1 MRLLLQLRLRTRRAG
16 LHKVKDE
23 FDAIVPDL
31 DIDSIFL
38 RRKFEQKKEMVA
50 KFERFITGEV
60 LLTEKKARGMVQ
72 KWKPHSHTLEKIL
85 EGEDLDEPG
94 DFRLCDG
101 GKYPEVRAVGDSKRK
116 PSDTKNAS
124 VVFVT
129 LPNKPRR
136 TPGPPKRTKAKWAAD
151 KEKQKQQFI
160 RTRDLRL
167 RQWYTEA
174 HSHDPQVRLDAQVRL
189 YIQFLIRNQRV
200 QIQEYK
206 QRRDRFKTAGDTDGL
221 DDVRQKLPYAL
232 GRVAVTVRMAT
243 GEVELPKNM
252 TGQAVEWWEKGHSL
266 AEVLGGAEW
275 DWMKEF
281 REPSSKDNTTEAEEQ
296 GAEIEDEIFSDDDEA
311 DAGAEENGISDNSGS
326 HAVVEDEIVPD
337 DDEEGGVLLS
347 DIYEPED

>member
-1 MRLLLQLRLRTRRAG
+1 MLQFRLRIRRAG
-16 LHKVKDE
+16 LHKVKAE
-23 FDAIVPDL
+23 FDAVEPDL
-31 DIDSIFL
+31 DINSIFL
-38 RRKFEQKKEMVA
+38 RRKFEQKEGMVA
-50 KFERFITGEV
+50 KIERFITGEV
-60 LLTEKKARGMVQ
+60 LLTERKARGMVQ
-72 KWKPHSHTLEKIL
+72 KWKPHCHTLEKIL

-94 DFRLCDG
+94 DFDLCDG
-101 GKYPEVRAVGDSKRK
+101 GKEPEARVVGDSERK
-116 PSDTKNAS
+116 PSDTKSAS

-136 TPGPPKRTKAKWAAD
+136 TPGPPKRTKAEWAAA
-151 KEKQKQQFI
+151 KEEQQHQFI
-160 RTRDLRL
+160 RTRDLTL

-189 YIQFLIRNQRV
+189 YIQFLIRDQRA

-206 QRRDRFKTAGDTDGL
+206 QRRDKCKAASDISGL
-221 DDVRQKLPYAL
+221 DNIRQKLPYAL

-252 TGQAVEWWEKGHSL
+252 TEQATEWWEKGHSL

-281 REPSSKDNTTEAEEQ
+281 REPSSKKDDTTEAEEQ
-296 GAEIEDEIFSDDDEA
+296 GAEKEEEIVSDDDEA
-311 DAGAEENGISDNSGS
+311 DAGAEENGTSDNAEANAG
-326 HAVVEDEIVPD
+326 AEEEIVSD

-347 DIYEPED
+347 DVLEPEE